1 MQIKNISTYSKA
13 LISQS
18 SSNAFIFRK
27 VLLLLLLLIFII
39 SKIGIFV
46 YAFWADCMAQV
57 IKYLV

>member
-27 VLLLLLLLIFII
+27 VLLLLLLIIII